1 MGDTIKIPKYDE
13 LQAEIAALRERL
25 TQLYLERDEL
35 TLRVCPEIEAQ
46 YMIEAGDD
54 EYKAYDA
61 ECKYRRMRRK
71 VELYRAAVNRGESV
85 VEAEIERKLDCE
97 MEEYQAK
104 LDEILEGINDALE
117 RRAHGKPMENT
128 EVAELKKMYREIV
141 KKLHPDLHP
150 DLPEDKLRLFF
161 QAVQA
166 YTYGDVEGL
175 RLIWSLLADT
185 PEASGDDT
193 LSEMEQLKANFVKY
207 VAAIEEKIAA
217 LKKEYPYT
225 LKKYLENDQAM
236 EERKQELKAKR
247 KEYLEAYERCKAE
260 FEALK
265 EAANGQPAE

>member
-1 MGDTIKIPKYDE
+1 MGDIIKIPKYDE

-25 TQLYLERDEL
+25 TQLYSERDEL
-35 TLRVCPEIEAQ
+35 TLRVCPKIEAQ

-85 VEAEIERKLDCE
+85 VEAEIERKLDRE

-117 RRAHGKPMENT
+117 MRAHSESMGKT

-161 QAVQA
+161 
-166 YTYGDVEGL
+166 
-175 RLIWSLLADT
+175 
-185 PEASGDDT
+185 
-193 LSEMEQLKANFVKY
+193 LSVHYFKY
-207 VAAIEEKIAA
+207 
-217 LKKEYPYT
+217 
-225 LKKYLENDQAM
+225 
-236 EERKQELKAKR
+236 
-247 KEYLEAYERCKAE
+247 
-260 FEALK
+260 
-265 EAANGQPAE
+265 